1 MAEQA
6 TVTVIDKTYMYLE
19 NYNEM
24 QRYISEAVSETS
36 QVENAELYNISAEK
50 AFLKSIRECKAET
63 VILFQHI
70 NKSLEALDRKS
81 VV

>member
-6 TVTVIDKTYMYLE
+6 VVTVIDKTYMYLE

-50 AFLKSIRECKAET
+50 AFLNTSEDSAG
-63 VILFQHI
+63 
-70 NKSLEALDRKS
+70 D
-81 VV
+81 

>member
-24 QRYISEAVSETS
+24 QRSLVGSEMC
-36 QVENAELYNISAEK
+36 
-50 AFLKSIRECKAET
+50 IRDSGNRGAG
-63 VILFQHI
+63 V
-70 NKSLEALDRKS
+70 R
-81 VV
+81 